1 MKLENITVE
10 KNRRFEK
17 AELNF
22 DEGITILL
30 V

>member
-1 MKLENITVE
+1 MKSENIAVGNYRQF
-10 KNRRFEK
+10 KK

-22 DEGITILL
+22 GEGITILL